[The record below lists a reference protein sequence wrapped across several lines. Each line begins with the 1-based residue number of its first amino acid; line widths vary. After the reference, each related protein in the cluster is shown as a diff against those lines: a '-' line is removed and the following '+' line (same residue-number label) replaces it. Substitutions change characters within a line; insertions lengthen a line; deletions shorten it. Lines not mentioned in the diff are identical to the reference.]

1 MKKSVIVGLLAAAFA
16 AVVTIAFCKA
26 AKDLRGEDDF
36 YDDPDEESGED
47 DCFVPDDAFAE
58 DVGGGDDAGD
68 EEEC

>member
-36 YDDPDEESGED
+36 YDDPDEDFGED
-47 DCFVPDDAFAE
+47 DCFVPDGVSA
-58 DVGGGDDAGD
+58 GDAGGED
-68 EEEC
+68 AGEEEEE